1 MHDDLTNK
9 GGGIES
15 TSTTKTITYEDG
27 SYDEIRVEKVEGGYI
42 KTVCKH
48 YKDDKG
54 QWQYETD
61 KSVHTE
67 DPMEDNMSLVEKLK
81 EAMKGTY

>member
-1 MHDDLTNK
+1 MHDLMNK

-42 KTVCKH
+42 KTVCK
-48 YKDDKG
+48 YCKDESG
-54 QWQYETD
+54 EWQYTTD
-61 KSVHTE
+61 KSVSVE
-67 DPMEDNMSLVEKLK
+67 DPMDEGKSLVEKLK
-81 EAMKGTY
+81 EAMKGGY

>member
-1 MHDDLTNK
+1 MNELSNK

-15 TSTTKTITYEDG
+15 TSTTKTVTYEDG

-42 KTVCKH
+42 KTICKH
-48 YKDDKG
+48 YKDENG
-54 QWQYETD
+54 NWQYDTD

-67 DPMEDNMSLVEKLK
+67 DPLEEKMSLVDKLR
-81 EAMKGTY
+81 EAMKGV